1 MKLHE
6 YQAKKFLYEYGIPT
20 PKGIVI
26 DKVID
31 ASSALESLGGEA
43 VVKAQVYAG
52 GRGQSG
58 GIIKVS
64 SPSAATAAAKKLL
77 GSTLVT
83 YQTTPEGVPVSSVLL
98 EETVEIQ
105 DELYLSMLIDGSSG
119 GIAIISSKEGGV
131 SIEEVARNNPELI
144 FKAHIDPTLGMMP
157 YISRSIA
164 IALKL
169 ENSLINPFSKLL
181 QSMYSLFLNLDTSL
195 IEINPL
201 AITKKQ
207 EFIALDAK
215 IEIED
220 DALFR
225 HPDVIKLK
233 DDSQVDPLELKA
245 ENAGVNYVKLDG
257 DIGCLVNGAGLAM
270 ATMDVITNAGFS
282 PANFLDVGGTA
293 DQGTVAEATRIILSD
308 ASVKR
313 IFINIFGGIVQCD
326 MVVNGVLEALSNSPK
341 NPPPIIARLMGT
353 NQEEARKILSNSGL
367 NVILPESLT
376 EASEAISG

>member
-6 YQAKKFLYEYGIPT
+6 YQAKKFLCEYGIPT

-43 VVKAQVYAG
+43 IVKAQVYAG

-64 SPSAATAAAKKLL
+64 SPSAATAAANKLL

-215 IEIED
+215 IEIEE

-245 ENAGVNYVKLDG
+245 ENAGVNYVKLNG

-308 ASVKR
+308 TSVKR

-353 NQEEARKILSNSGL
+353 NHEEARKILSNSGL

>member
-6 YQAKKFLYEYGIPT
+6 YQAKKFLCEYGIPI
-20 PKGIVI
+20 PEG
-26 DKVID
+26 KVIENALD
-31 ASSALESLGGEA
+31 TSSVLQSLGGEG

-64 SPSAATAAAKKLL
+64 SPFEATEAVSKLI
-77 GSTLVT
+77 GSRLVT
-83 YQTTPEGVPVSSVLL
+83 YQTGSEGAPVSSVLL
-98 EETVEIQ
+98 EETVEIEE
-105 DELYLSMLIDGSSG
+105 ELYLSMLIDGSSG
-119 GIAIISSKEGGV
+119 GVVVISSREGGI
-131 SIEEVARNNPELI
+131 SIEEVARDNPELI
-144 FKAHIDPTLGMMP
+144 YKAHIDPTLGMMP
-157 YISRSIA
+157 YLSRSIA
-164 IALKL
+164 IALQL
-169 ENSLINPFSKLL
+169 SGSMISPFSKLL
-181 QSMYSLFLNLDTSL
+181 EAMYSLFLNLDTSL

-201 AITKKQ
+201 AITKNQ

-215 IEIED
+215 IDIEE

-225 HPDVIKLK
+225 HPEVIKLK
-233 DDSQVDPLELKA
+233 DNSQVDPLELKA

-270 ATMDVITNAGFS
+270 ATMDLITKAGFS
-282 PANFLDVGGTA
+282 PANFLDVGGTTN
-293 DQGTVAEATRIILSD
+293 QGTVAEATRIILSD
-308 ASVKR
+308 PSVKR

-353 NQEEARKILSNSGL
+353 NQEEAREILSNSGL
-367 NVILPESLT
+367 NVILPESLI

>member
-1 MKLHE
+1 M
-6 YQAKKFLYEYGIPT
+6 
-20 PKGIVI
+20 
-26 DKVID
+26 
-31 ASSALESLGGEA
+31 
-43 VVKAQVYAG
+43 
-52 GRGQSG
+52 
-58 GIIKVS
+58 
-64 SPSAATAAAKKLL
+64 L

-201 AITKKQ
+201 AITK
-207 EFIALDAK
+207 
-215 IEIED
+215 
-220 DALFR
+220 
-225 HPDVIKLK
+225 
-233 DDSQVDPLELKA
+233 
-245 ENAGVNYVKLDG
+245 
-257 DIGCLVNGAGLAM
+257 
-270 ATMDVITNAGFS
+270 
-282 PANFLDVGGTA
+282 
-293 DQGTVAEATRIILSD
+293 
-308 ASVKR
+308 
-313 IFINIFGGIVQCD
+313 
-326 MVVNGVLEALSNSPK
+326 
-341 NPPPIIARLMGT
+341 
-353 NQEEARKILSNSGL
+353 
-367 NVILPESLT
+367 
-376 EASEAISG
+376 

>member
-353 NQEEARKILSNSGL
+353 NQEEAREILSNSGL